1 MNRKLY
7 IFDNVHRVRSE
18 FKISRRYPMG
28 KVEEVMIDGKK
39 RKAIRCTHCGN
50 LMILEEEERL
60 NLVESLTVD

>member
-1 MNRKLY
+1 MHKY
-7 IFDNVHRVRSE
+7 IQSSKF
-18 FKISRRYPMG
+18 SRRYPMG

-50 LMILEEEERL
+50 LIVLDEEERL

>member
-1 MNRKLY
+1 
-7 IFDNVHRVRSE
+7 
-18 FKISRRYPMG
+18 MG

-50 LMILEEEERL
+50 LMILEENDRL